1 MDSRKEDNRKH
12 WEWGRYFS
20 IVTMLALAPMRLD
33 CVFLLPKLQSG
44 LFQYVQL
51 ISFQLFLNSVRS
63 ALTVPH
69 SGPQFWHLPHTAEP
83 LLWVEADWR
92 PSAVLKWQAWGCSL
106 SSFPTTV
113 VSHSQI
119 PSWESYVILDGACY
133 CCTRPEVLCGQGQGG
148 GVECGSLLGA
158 AWFLLQPGLAGVSRC
173 CWTGSLLVKAVF
185 FGFFWFFFCCRCV
198 HCPWQQHDF
207 ILWVCR
213 GISPSAWI
221 EATASLKV
229 LGDLNARQLLFLT
242 QMDAVNR
249 SCTVSVHCG
258 NHRVRML
265 VMFPVQYPNNAAP
278 SFQFINP
285 TSITA
290 SMKAKL
296 LKVRGP
302 TTRCMLNAWCLSR
315 LLTQSDL
322 AEDTPQT
329 AVWTNVFW
337 SL

>member
-1 MDSRKEDNRKH
+1 MGSRKEDNRKH

-173 CWTGSLLVKAVF
+173 CWTGSLLVKAVP
-185 FGFFWFFFCCRCV
+185 WVVFFFFFFLLSLCSLPLTTARLHLMGV
-198 HCPWQQHDF
+198 QGNQPLSMNWSHCKFKGPW
-207 ILWVCR
+207 
-213 GISPSAWI
+213 
-221 EATASLKV
+221 
-229 LGDLNARQLLFLT
+229 
-242 QMDAVNR
+242 R
-249 SCTVSVHCG
+249 SECKAIA
-258 NHRVRML
+258 
-265 VMFPVQYPNNAAP
+265 FPHTDGCSEP
-278 SFQFINP
+278 
-285 TSITA
+285 
-290 SMKAKL
+290 
-296 LKVRGP
+296 
-302 TTRCMLNAWCLSR
+302 
-315 LLTQSDL
+315 
-322 AEDTPQT
+322 
-329 AVWTNVFW
+329 
-337 SL
+337 